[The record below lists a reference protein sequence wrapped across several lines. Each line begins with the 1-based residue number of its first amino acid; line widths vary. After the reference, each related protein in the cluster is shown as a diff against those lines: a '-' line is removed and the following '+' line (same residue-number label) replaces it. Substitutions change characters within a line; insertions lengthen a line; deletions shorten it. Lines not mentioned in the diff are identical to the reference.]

1 MGTGATALACQKLK
15 RNFIVIEKDKKYY
28 DIAINRFETLQL

>member
-1 MGTGATALACQKLK
+1 MGTGSTALACKKLK

-28 DIAINRFETLQL
+28 DIAINKIQNLEL